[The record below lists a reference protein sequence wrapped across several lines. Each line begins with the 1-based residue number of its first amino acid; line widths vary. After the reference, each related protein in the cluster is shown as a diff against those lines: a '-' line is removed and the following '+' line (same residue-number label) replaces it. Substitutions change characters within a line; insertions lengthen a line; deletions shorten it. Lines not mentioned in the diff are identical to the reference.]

1 MDYYLGAWQA
11 MVTKYFYFMEKS
23 YLDILLNF
31 SFYVRGKK
39 ESHTALKS
47 LHHLLT
53 LVFGMNS
60 QVKSPLFI

>member
-31 SFYVRGKK
+31 SFYIQGKK
-39 ESHTALKS
+39 ESHTA
-47 LHHLLT
+47 
-53 LVFGMNS
+53 
-60 QVKSPLFI
+60 